1 MIALFGALNSELHGM
16 FKSIAVEQRTPW
28 HTWRIV
34 EGVYAGRQV
43 LLVRTGMGKDPAL
56 HAAGHILKHY
66 PARMVISL
74 GFAGSID
81 PRLQAG
87 DLLLCR
93 RLFCDSPV
101 TADKGYASDGKLL
114 ARAAR
119 ALKGTALTLL
129 TGDTL
134 TVDRL
139 VAQPAE
145 KQQLRSAYGVQ
156 AVDMESYWL
165 AETAARRG
173 LPFLAVR
180 AISDGLDESL
190 PPFDRF
196 TGEDGQVLL
205 RQALR
210 HFISTSSDLFKLPR
224 LGLHAWRAQRS
235 LTACL
240 QTLIP
245 ALDGEN

>member
-1 MIALFGALNSELHGM
+1 MIALFGALHSELHGM
-16 FKSIAVEQRTPW
+16 FKAIAVEQHTPC

-34 EGVYAGRQV
+34 EGMYAGRQV

-56 HAAGHILKHY
+56 QAAGHILKHY
-66 PARMVISL
+66 PTRMVISL
-74 GFAGSID
+74 GFAGALD
-81 PRLQAG
+81 ARLKIG

-93 RLFCDSPV
+93 RLFCDSPA
-101 TADKGYASDGKLL
+101 TAGKGYASDEKLL
-114 ARAAR
+114 AQAEQ
-119 ALKGTALTLL
+119 ALQGTTPAPLS
-129 TGDTL
+129 GDTL
-134 TVDRL
+134 TVDHL
-139 VAQPAE
+139 VARPEE
-145 KQQLRSAYGVQ
+145 KRRLGTAFGAQ

-165 AETAARRG
+165 AETAASRG

-180 AISDGLDESL
+180 AISDSLDESL

-196 TGEDGQVLL
+196 TGADGQLL
-205 RQALR
+205 WQPALR
-210 HFISTSSDLFKLPR
+210 HFLTSGEALKLPR